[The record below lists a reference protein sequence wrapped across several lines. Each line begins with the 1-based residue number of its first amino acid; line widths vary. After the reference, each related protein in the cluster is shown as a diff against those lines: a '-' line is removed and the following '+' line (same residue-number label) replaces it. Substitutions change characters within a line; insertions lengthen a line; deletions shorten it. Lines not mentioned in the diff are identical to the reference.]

1 MASVLK
7 VDKLDPQS
15 GTALELGT
23 SGDTITVPTGAGLTV
38 TDEVKTNKVSPAT
51 GTAFALGDSGDTF
64 TLPSGAT
71 LTVTGTLSGGGTI
84 TPSAINLAGTGAGGI
99 TGNLPVAN
107 LNSGTSASS
116 STFWRGDGA
125 WVAPASGGITDASQ
139 WRVTSSS
146 SGDATPIASN
156 WAVASSYGY
165 GSLGSAMTESS
176 GIFTF
181 PSTGFWLVSFAC
193 TFFQG
198 STSDKSCEAFIYTT
212 IDNSNYNLASRGD
225 IAISFV
231 SSATNLTAQSQFLF
245 DVTSTTNC
253 KCKFHL
259 DVQAA
264 STQWAGASDNNFT
277 YATFVRLADT

>member
-1 MASVLK
+1 MA
-7 VDKLDPQS
+7 
-15 GTALELGT
+15 ELR
-23 SGDTITVPTGAGLTV
+23 
-38 TDEVKTNKVSPAT
+38 VKS
-51 GTAFALGDSGDTF
+51 
-64 TLPSGAT
+64 
-71 LTVTGTLSGGGTI
+71 TGTLKLFESDNTSSVTIASPASLGGDRTI
-84 TPSAINLAGTGAGGI
+84 TLPDANVTLASGTMNDATNLS
-99 TGNLPVAN
+99 GNIPVSN

-116 STFWRGDGA
+116 STFWRGDGT

-245 DVTSTTNC
+245 DVTSTTDC

-259 DVQAA
+259 DVQSA

-277 YATFVRLADT
+277 YATFIRLADT